1 VIPRAHHFVARC
13 NFLEKT
19 PSDRDWIAR
28 VKDSDAE
35 ASAKRWPQGRKFSRT
50 VRCYGIASNI
60 AILK

>member
-19 PSDRDWIAR
+19 PSDRDWIGH

-35 ASAKRWPQGRKFSRT
+35 ASAKRWSKDESFLEP
-50 VRCYGIASNI
+50 
-60 AILK
+60 